1 MTETAKTTAGRRR
14 RRPLGAARIAEEAMA
29 LVDEGGLDAL
39 SFRALAK
46 RLGCEAMS
54 IYHYYPS
61 KQHLQDALVSM
72 CLAEAS
78 IPTEGTTR
86 ERMRA
91 FALSYR
97 ETAIRHAGM
106 APLLFTH
113 RQNHRE
119 GLDWLNRIASIFDES
134 DLPWSRKAVLFRV
147 ISYYLT
153 GAALDE
159 ALGYKRGPSAAEPVP
174 GDVAAQDFP
183 EIVAMSRHFGR
194 ENHLAFFEEGL
205 DLLLDW
211 VEREMEG
218 ER

>member
-1 MTETAKTTAGRRR
+1 MVVRACRGRLRRPVGPDSEIGMTETAKTTAGRRR

-119 GLDWLNRIASIFDES
+119 GLDWLNRRPVRRARSQPRRSSRVRLEP
-134 DLPWSRKAVLFRV
+134 PWR
-147 ISYYLT
+147 
-153 GAALDE
+153 
-159 ALGYKRGPSAAEPVP
+159 
-174 GDVAAQDFP
+174 
-183 EIVAMSRHFGR
+183 
-194 ENHLAFFEEGL
+194 
-205 DLLLDW
+205 
-211 VEREMEG
+211 
-218 ER
+218 